1 MRATALGMGLL
12 WSVACHRSAVRNVE
26 GSSATVADSVR
37 AVAPTSSTRIPR
49 DAARFEIE
57 VVSDSTIRFK
67 PREMTWVRAGMVA
80 YVVDPL
86 NRDALVARTRVLE
99 VWNETAVGVV
109 TSQVTR
115 VSTKHVVLLTPP
127 VVPWWRTRAP
137 WLGAL
142 VGVVVGGTTGALV
155 AR

>member
-1 MRATALGMGLL
+1 MMWTAGCHRASVGQLD
-12 WSVACHRSAVRNVE
+12 SVAVPI
-26 GSSATVADSVR
+26 ADSTR
-37 AVAPTSSTRIPR
+37 SVAPASASRIPR
-49 DAARFEIE
+49 DAARFEID

-67 PREMTWVRAGMVA
+67 PREMLWVRAGMVA
-80 YVVDPL
+80 YVVDPM

-115 VSTKHVVLLTPP
+115 VTTKHVVLLTPP
-127 VVPWWRTRAP
+127 VVPWWKKRAP
-137 WLGAL
+137 WVGALIGAL
-142 VGVVVGGTTGALV
+142 VGGTAGALV